1 MKALILGRQG
11 QLARALQDSVPST
24 VELCVLGQSDL
35 DISDKAAVR
44 DSCAGLR
51 PEVIINAAA
60 FTNVDG
66 AEKDP
71 ARAFAVNAQG
81 ARNLALAA
89 QATNAR
95 FLHVSTD
102 YVFAGDSSDPY
113 QVSDP
118 TGPLNVY
125 GQSKLE
131 GEHAVTELLPARSII
146 LRTSWV
152 YSPHGHNFLKTMLR
166 VMGEKRRVRVV
177 NDQRGTPTAAHSI
190 AETLWD
196 FAQRPQ
202 LHGIFH
208 WTDAGAASWYE
219 FAVAIAEESRALGL
233 LPEGVAVEPITSA
246 EYPVAARRPRFSLLD
261 SRATVEALGRT
272 PMPWRERLRQVLKV
286 LQNA

>member
-1 MKALILGRQG
+1 VKALILGRQG

-233 LPEGVAVEPITSA
+233 LPEGVAVESITSA

>member
-233 LPEGVAVEPITSA
+233 LPEGVAVEPITSL

-272 PMPWRERLRQVLKV
+272 PIPWRERLRQVLKV